1 MSKSALRILLTVLM
15 YCGVVVFIYPYVA
28 GTLSSG
34 ILLLIAGAGLTV
46 TCGLLRCFLTEG
58 DCSKHPVSKPA
69 P

>member
-1 MSKSALRILLTVLM
+1 MSKSALRIFLTVLM
-15 YCGVVVFIYPYVA
+15 YFGVVVFLYPYVI

-34 ILLLIAGAGLTV
+34 IVLLIAGAGLTV

-58 DCSKHPVSKPA
+58 DCSKNPISKPA

>member
-1 MSKSALRILLTVLM
+1 MSKSALRIFLTVLM
-15 YCGVVVFIYPYVA
+15 YFGVVVFLYPYVV

-34 ILLLIAGAGLTV
+34 IFLLMAGAGLTV

-58 DCSKHPVSKPA
+58 DCNKHPVSKPA